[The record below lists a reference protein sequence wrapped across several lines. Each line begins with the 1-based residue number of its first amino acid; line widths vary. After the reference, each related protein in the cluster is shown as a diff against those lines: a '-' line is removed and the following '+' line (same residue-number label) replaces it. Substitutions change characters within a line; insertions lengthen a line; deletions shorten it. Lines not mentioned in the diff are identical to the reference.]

1 MLLFQYSMYV
11 YNQSTILL
19 FTCTF
24 CLPKATKSQIAGRKC
39 TIKVNFIYFKKQLW
53 NVFLQSILRLL
64 SPKFII
70 KLWNFTWD
78 GYSIHFLWLMFKD
91 IMAHISNNKV
101 DNAKTKCWAYTLP
114 IHIAFAATWNLPLHM
129 HESCTYMSIALI
141 YFFFPTHCKR
151 IGTRATKEIDGY
163 KTVSTIK

>member
-1 MLLFQYSMYV
+1 MLLFQCSMYV

-114 IHIAFAATWNLPLHM
+114 ILIVFAATCNLPLHM

-141 YFFFPTHCKR
+141 YFFSPL
-151 IGTRATKEIDGY
+151 AVKE
-163 KTVSTIK
+163 